1 MKIAQSSCG
10 KICPTLSSV
19 LQGKSGGSGFRG
31 QCQRRLTNAVRDHQI
46 MFEQHTGRG
55 GRENSCAPKQKE
67 PGEPVGMSVHIN
79 SAFKTPCAPR
89 AEQYNTSV
97 LLGCLIS
104 KAAS

>member
-1 MKIAQSSCG
+1 MEIAQSSCG

-19 LQGKSGGSGFRG
+19 LQGKKWGSGFRE
-31 QCQRRLTNAVRDHQI
+31 QCQRRPTNAVRDHQI
-46 MFEQHTGRG
+46 MFEQHTE
-55 GRENSCAPKQKE
+55 REREQLCTKTE
-67 PGEPVGMSVHIN
+67 RGMSVHIN
-79 SAFKTPCAPR
+79 SAFKTPCAHR